1 LLLKEYTHN
10 VNNRKI
16 MGNIALNKTAT
27 ASGFVM
33 PYSASK
39 AVDGSLTPFNRWL
52 CNTVPSWMGIDSG
65 GYYLV
70 NRWVVRHLPVAGWA
84 SPDYANCD
92 FKLQGSPDNRTW
104 YDVDAVVNNTTAIT
118 DRTIAIPV
126 VYRFFRVYFTKGLRT
141 NTQMASMVELEVY
154 QAYSGQL
161 TNLTISSGTLTPA
174 FNTNTYAYT
183 ATVTPDVASINV
195 TPTALSPTAVI
206 KVNNVTVT
214 SGQPSPVA
222 LNFGSNTITV
232 NVTDGAAIQNY
243 TITVTR
249 LASNYLSGLT
259 AQSGTTNIPLAP
271 AFNKDT
277 SGYTT
282 SVGYDVASITV
293 TPTAE
298 NSASTITVNGVAV
311 TSGSASGPIALN
323 VGSSNTITIVVT
335 NAGAART
342 YTITVTRA
350 DSAYLSGLT
359 AQSGSTAITLSPTPF
374 VKTTMG
380 YSASVGYDVPS
391 VTVTPTAEGAS
402 AAITV
407 NGVPV
412 VSGQPSASISLVIG
426 TTTIP
431 VVVTAGGVTQNY
443 SITITRVDTSL
454 SGLAIMGMPGN
465 SPMTLAPGF
474 QATIFA
480 YTSTTGKGKVAVTPT
495 TAGTGSTIQV
505 NGTTVASG
513 SVSQQITLTGKTTVQ
528 VTVTLNNITTTY
540 KIVVN

>member
-1 LLLKEYTHN
+1 
-10 VNNRKI
+10 

-33 PYSASK
+33 PYTAASA
-39 AVDGSLTPFNRWL
+39 VNGTLTPFSRWL
-52 CNTVPSWMGIDSG
+52 CNAVPGWLKIDTGAFSF
-65 GYYLV
+65 V
-70 NRWVVRHLPVAGWA
+70 NRWVVRHMPVAGWT
-84 SPDYANCD
+84 SPDYNICD
-92 FKLQGSPDNRTW
+92 FKLQGSND
-104 YDVDAVVNNTTAIT
+104 NNTWADIDGVTNNTISVT
-118 DRTIAIPV
+118 DRTFNPV
-126 VYRFFRVYFTKGLRT
+126 KYRYFRVYVTKGLRT
-141 NTQMASMVELEVY
+141 NTQMVSFMEFELY
-154 QAYSGQL
+154 QAYSSLL
-161 TNLTISSGTLTPA
+161 TNLVISSGTLTPA
-174 FNTNTYAYT
+174 FISGTYVYT
-183 ATVTPDVASINV
+183 ATVTPDVATINV

-206 KVNNVTVT
+206 QVNTVPVA
-214 SGQPSPVA
+214 SGQPIAVP

-232 NVTDGAAIQNY
+232 NVTDGGVLQAY

-249 LASNYLSGLT
+249 LASNYLSNLT
-259 AQSGTTNIPLAP
+259 AQSGTTIIPLVP
-271 AFNKDT
+271 TFDKGIT
-277 SGYTT
+277 GYTAT
-282 SVGYDVASITV
+282 VGFDIATMTV

-298 NSASTITVNGVAV
+298 NSASTITVNGATVV
-311 TSGSASGPIALN
+311 SGSASSPINLN
-323 VGSSNTITIVVT
+323 VGSNTISVVVT
-335 NAGAART
+335 NAGSTRT

-350 DSAYLSGLT
+350 DSPYLSGLT
-359 AQSGSTAITLSPTPF
+359 VQSGSTVITLSPTPF

-380 YSASVGYDVPS
+380 YSASVGYDVPG

-407 NGVPV
+407 NGSPT
-412 VSGQPSASISLVIG
+412 VSGQPSALIPLVIG

-474 QATIFA
+474 QATTFA
-480 YTSTTGKGKVAVTPT
+480 YTSTTSKGKVSVTPT
-495 TAGTGSTIQV
+495 TAATGSTIQV

-513 SVSQQITLTGKTTVQ
+513 SASAQITLTGKTTIP
-528 VTVTLNNITTTY
+528 VTVTLNSVTTTY